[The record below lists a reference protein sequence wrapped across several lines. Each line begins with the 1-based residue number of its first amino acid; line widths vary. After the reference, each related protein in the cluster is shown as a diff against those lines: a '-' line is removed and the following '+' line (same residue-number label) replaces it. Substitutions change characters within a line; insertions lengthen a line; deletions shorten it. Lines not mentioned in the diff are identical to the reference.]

1 MVLTVTMTNQNINR
15 ILIAG
20 QKKYS
25 RKSKNNTKRLIKIN
39 DNKKEKSMTINE
51 AAQILGIS
59 VNATAKELQSA
70 FRKLVLKWH
79 PDKHPNDK
87 HAEEMMKK
95 INEAHKVFK
104 EYLDKGGNTNTG
116 SQSSTRP
123 GNSAGGASGSY
134 RPGGSTNNAGFADWR
149 QSRLKDSWNK
159 YQTAKAKYDA
169 FTVEL
174 RKAFDK
180 KIAEQKKYDELKA
193 IFDISPTTE
202 NLKKLSEQMAVF
214 YQADMEHGTA
224 KMTFQTLKLEMDMWK
239 KEYDI
244 LLADIENSKNQGRR

>member
-1 MVLTVTMTNQNINR
+1 
-15 ILIAG
+15 
-20 QKKYS
+20 
-25 RKSKNNTKRLIKIN
+25 
-39 DNKKEKSMTINE
+39 MTINE

-116 SQSSTRP
+116 SQSGARPGGNAGTRPGGSTSGGSSRP

-134 RPGGSTNNAGFADWR
+134 RPGGSTNNTSFADWR

-169 FTVEL
+169 FAVEL

-180 KIAEQKKYDELKA
+180 KIAEQAKYDALKA
-193 IFDISPTTE
+193 MFDKSPTTE
-202 NLKKLSEQMAVF
+202 NLQKLSEQMVVF
-214 YQADMEHGTA
+214 SRANMEHGTA
-224 KMTFQTLKLEMDMWK
+224 KLTFQRLKLEMDIWK
-239 KEYDI
+239 REHDI
-244 LLADIENSKNQGRR
+244 LLADIENDNRKTRR